1 MINGTCLSK
10 KDFFELMK
18 YFDKIS
24 DHEPKLGVKCIF
36 NKIEFFIAFAD
47 KPHI

>member
-24 DHEPKLGVKCIF
+24 DHEPKLGVKRIYYY
-36 NKIEFFIAFAD
+36 KEFFIAFAD